1 MPQDE
6 TEYGEFIYQY
16 FAVPEETRLRL
27 EAEGLAYNLGKQ
39 YTILCLPIPRS
50 RPLRLVEEFGYFVVP
65 KVYGLLDAGSM
76 EAVSYT
82 HLRIT
87 GLRNMKKSAISA
99 AGRRARPAR

>member
-39 YTILCLPIPRS
+39 YTIP
-50 RPLRLVEEFGYFVVP
+50 
-65 KVYGLLDAGSM
+65 
-76 EAVSYT
+76 VSYT
-82 HLRIT
+82 HLDVYKRQILT
-87 GLRNMKKSAISA
+87 CC
-99 AGRRARPAR
+99 